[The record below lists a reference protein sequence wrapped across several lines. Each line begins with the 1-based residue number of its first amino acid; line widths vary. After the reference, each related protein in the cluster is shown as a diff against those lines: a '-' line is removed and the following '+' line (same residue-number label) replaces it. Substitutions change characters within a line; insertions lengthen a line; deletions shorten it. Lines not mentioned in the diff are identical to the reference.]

1 MVFARGSIFKPAIF
15 PLFQPRA
22 FNHHP
27 CVIIFPFPPFQR
39 TGEMER
45 PCTSRWCGCGWCSV
59 WRILHLSSL
68 WLGNGLECCQR
79 KLVQRWDGQNE
90 QCIYPFQFFHNGLF
104 YINLVGQICMWDTTV
119 QTLLLFF
126 QQGSIKLTK
135 RDSKDSTKNISISKN
150 HGGKSIRFF
159 LKAAKVFNILISEK
173 IYTLESKIK
182 KSAY

>member
-119 QTLLLFF
+119 QNCCCFF
-126 QQGSIKLTK
+126 
-135 RDSKDSTKNISISKN
+135 SKDPLNWPKGTAKTVLKIFLFQRIMGEKVYV
-150 HGGKSIRFF
+150 FF
-159 LKAAKVFNILISEK
+159 
-173 IYTLESKIK
+173 
-182 KSAY
+182 